1 LGKRGSKN
9 DMLSTYMWK
18 KKARREEEGSKESG
32 KRQGQRNV
40 EKIGTQKILEV
51 EEGIWKK
58 EVGKNASAK
67 NLGPCYRV
75 ERRVLS
81 MDSECS

>member
-1 LGKRGSKN
+1 
-9 DMLSTYMWK
+9 
-18 KKARREEEGSKESG
+18 
-32 KRQGQRNV
+32 
-40 EKIGTQKILEV
+40 LEV